1 MSAAPA
7 GNTPEHTTL
16 TLHYRSTAPEA
27 EGPLTL
33 GQDNM
38 IRCLRH
44 DEPSHMNKQAT
55 WSVPPG
61 AELPACLDAL
71 RTLAERHAALRT
83 VFPGPADRHPERQR
97 VRAAGEFTVRVIP
110 LADGED
116 PAARAEAYCWDGRR
130 QAFDLAAEFP
140 LRFALLTRDDAPVLL
155 AVVICHAQLDG
166 VATGL
171 LFQEWLT
178 LAAGGTL
185 PPPTAPTPVEVAEQE
200 QSASGQRRTKAALRH
215 WEHILADRPT
225 SVFAD
230 DRIGPNDTLLPTL
243 GVRSTAGAA
252 ALERA
257 AARTGASNSAV
268 LLACYAVLAA
278 HRAARSTV
286 VMAALSANRHR
297 PGLADHIGT
306 LAQDALLAVDTDCPD
321 LDTLIARTQAHA
333 LSGYWHATFDAE
345 RIWQLI
351 EDVAVRRGARF
362 ARHVVVNDLSATVP
376 AEIAAARPLPPTEP
390 DLAWYPAEPTPTRL
404 MLNIWR
410 TAGCLEFTLHTHPDV
425 LDREETELF
434 AHALL
439 RLLDLAGTR
448 NVTLGPDSE
457 IAPLSGL
464 PTARRDKARWQQ
476 VGTNWIDLDAV
487 ADLLRTALPTA
498 RDIEVTWEND
508 ELIATIDPGPTPL
521 TPTRAH
527 TAVMAALP
535 GHDTAMAPQ
544 RYVLPHGTGTG
555 RDRDLR

>member
-1 MSAAPA
+1 MS
-7 GNTPEHTTL
+7 EQQDVVVR
-16 TLHYRSTAPEA
+16 YRADAPEA

-55 WSVPPG
+55 WTVPPAAG
-61 AELPACLDAL
+61 LPLALAAL

-83 VFPGPADRHPERQR
+83 VFPGPADRQPERQR
-97 VRAAGEFTVRVIP
+97 VRAEGEFTVTL
-110 LADGED
+110 LALAEDED
-116 PAARAEAYCWDGRR
+116 PDRVAERFCWDGRR
-130 QAFDLAAEFP
+130 QAFDLAEEFP
-140 LRFALLTRDDAPVLL
+140 LRFALLTRNDVPVLV

-185 PPPTAPTPVEVAEQE
+185 PAPTAPTPIEVAEQE
-200 QSASGQRRTKAALRH
+200 QSHSGQRRTRAALRH
-215 WEHILADRPT
+215 WEHILADQP
-225 SVFAD
+225 SAVFAD

-243 GVRSTAGAA
+243 GVRSTAGAE
-252 ALERA
+252 ALARA

-268 LLACYAVLAA
+268 LLACYAALAA
-278 HRAARSTV
+278 HRADRGTV

-297 PGLADHIGT
+297 PGLAEHIGT

-321 LDTLIARTQAHA
+321 LDTLIGRTQAQA

-351 EDVAVRRGARF
+351 EDVAHRRGSRF

-376 AEIAAARPLPPTEP
+376 DSVAAARPEPPTEP

-410 TAGCLEFTLHTHPDV
+410 TTGCLEFTLHTHPDV

-439 RLLDLAGTR
+439 GLLDLAGR
-448 NVTLGPDSE
+448 RAVRLGPDGE
-457 IAPLSGL
+457 LAELTGL
-464 PTARRDKARWQQ
+464 PVARRDKARWQQ

-487 ADLLRTALPTA
+487 ADLVRTALGA
-498 RDIEVTWEND
+498 RDVEVHWQNE
-508 ELIATIDPGPTPL
+508 ELTAVVDTGETVRTPEQ
-521 TPTRAH
+521 AH
-527 TAVMAALP
+527 SAVMAALP

-544 RYVLPHGTGTG
+544 RYVLNGGTGSG
-555 RDRDLR
+555 RP

>member
-1 MSAAPA
+1 MSQQQDVVVQF
-7 GNTPEHTTL
+7 GVE
-16 TLHYRSTAPEA
+16 TAEA

-55 WSVPPG
+55 WTVPAAADLAG
-61 AELPACLDAL
+61 CLFAL

-83 VFPGPADRHPERQR
+83 VFPGPADRQPERQR
-97 VRAAGEFTVRVIP
+97 VRSAGEFTVRVIA
-110 LADGED
+110 LGEEED
-116 PAARAEAYCWDGRR
+116 PAECAERYCWDGRR
-130 QAFDLAAEFP
+130 QAFDLAEDFP
-140 LRFALLTRDDAPVLL
+140 LRFALLTRHDLPVLL

-171 LFQEWLT
+171 LYQEWLT

-185 PPPTAPTPVEVAEQE
+185 PPPAAPTPIEVAEQE
-200 QSASGQRRTKAALRH
+200 RSSSGQRRTRAALRH
-215 WEHILADRPT
+215 WEHILADQP
-225 SVFAD
+225 SAVFAD
-230 DRIGPNDTLLPTL
+230 DRIGPNDTQLPTL

-252 ALERA
+252 ALVRA
-257 AARTGASNSAV
+257 ARRTGASNSAV
-268 LLACYAVLAA
+268 LLACYAALAA
-278 HRAARSTV
+278 HRAARGTV

-297 PGLADHIGT
+297 PGLAEHIGT

-321 LDTLIARTQAHA
+321 LDTLIGRTQAQA

-351 EDVAVRRGARF
+351 EDVARRRGARF

-376 AEIAAARPLPPTEP
+376 DSVAATRPDPPTDP

-425 LDREETELF
+425 LDRDETELF

-439 RLLDLAGTR
+439 RLLDLAGRRTVR
-448 NVTLGPDSE
+448 LGPDGE
-457 IAPLSGL
+457 LAALTGL
-464 PTARRDKARWQQ
+464 PVGCRDKARWQQ
-476 VGTNWIDLDAV
+476 IGANWIDLDAV
-487 ADLLRTALPTA
+487 ADLLRAALDAKDVEVHWQGGELTATVDTGGRA
-498 RDIEVTWEND
+498 
-508 ELIATIDPGPTPL
+508 L
-521 TPTRAH
+521 TPEQAH
-527 TAVMAALP
+527 AAVMAALP
-535 GHDTAMAPQ
+535 GHDTAMAPH
-544 RYVLPHGTGTG
+544 RYQLTGGSGSG
-555 RDRDLR
+555 RD

>member
-7 GNTPEHTTL
+7 GSNPEPTTL
-16 TLHYRSTAPEA
+16 TLHYRADAPEA

-55 WSVPPG
+55 WYVPPG

-71 RTLAERHAALRT
+71 RALAERHAALRT
-83 VFPGPADRHPERQR
+83 VFPGPADRQPERQR
-97 VRAAGEFTVRVIP
+97 VRAEGEFTVRVIA

-116 PAARAEAYCWDGRR
+116 PAARAEEYCWDGRR
-130 QAFDLAAEFP
+130 QAFDLAEEFP
-140 LRFALLTRDDAPVLL
+140 LRFALLTRHGTPVLL

-185 PPPTAPTPVEVAEQE
+185 PAPTAPTPVEVAAQE
-200 QSASGQRRTKAALRH
+200 HSSSGQRRTKAALRH
-215 WEHILADRPT
+215 WEHILAEQPT

-257 AARTGASNSAV
+257 TARTGASHSAV

-278 HRAARSTV
+278 HRAARATV

-297 PGLADHIGT
+297 PGLAEHIGT

-321 LDTLIARTQAHA
+321 LDTLIGRTQAHA

-376 AEIAAARPLPPTEP
+376 AEIAAARPLPPGEP

-448 NVTLGPDSE
+448 TVALGPGGE
-457 IAPLSGL
+457 IAALSGL
-464 PTARRDKARWQQ
+464 PAGRREKARWRQ
-476 VGTNWIDLDAV
+476 VGSNWVDLDAV
-487 ADLLRTALPTA
+487 ADLLRTALPTL
-498 RDIEVTWEND
+498 RDVEVTWEEG
-508 ELIATIDPGPTPL
+508 ELTATADTGPDPL
-521 TPTRAH
+521 TPEQAH
-527 TAVMAALP
+527 AAVMAALP

-544 RYVLPHGTGTG
+544 RYVLPHGAGTG
-555 RDRDLR
+555 RG

>member
-1 MSAAPA
+1 MSAAPSRSSEPA
-7 GNTPEHTTL
+7 RTL
-16 TLHYRSTAPEA
+16 TLRYRAEAPEA

-61 AELPACLDAL
+61 AALPACLDAL

-83 VFPGPADRHPERQR
+83 VFPGRADRQPERQR
-97 VRAAGEFTVRVIP
+97 VRAEGEFTVQVIP

-116 PAARAEAYCWDGRR
+116 PAARAETYCWEGRR
-130 QAFDLAAEFP
+130 PAFDLAEEFP
-140 LRFALLTRDDAPVLL
+140 LRFALLTRNGAPVLL

-171 LFQEWLT
+171 LFQEWLA

-185 PPPTAPTPVEVAEQE
+185 PAPAAPTPVEVARQE
-200 QSASGQRRTKAALRH
+200 RSASGQRRTKAALRH
-215 WEHILADRPT
+215 WEHILAEQPT

-230 DRIGPNDTLLPTL
+230 DRIGPSDTLLPTL

-297 PGLADHIGT
+297 PGLAEHIGT

-321 LDTLIARTQAHA
+321 LDTLIGRTQAHA

-376 AEIAAARPLPPTEP
+376 AEAAAARPLPAVEP

-434 AHALL
+434 ALALL
-439 RLLDLAGTR
+439 RLLDLAGSR
-448 NVTLGPDSE
+448 NVALGPDGE
-457 IAPLSGL
+457 IAALSGL
-464 PTARRDKARWQQ
+464 PAGRREKARWRQ
-476 VGTNWIDLDAV
+476 VGSNWVDLDAV
-487 ADLLRTALPTA
+487 ADLLRTALPAT
-498 RDIEVTWEND
+498 RDIEVTWED
-508 ELIATIDPGPTPL
+508 GELRAVIDTGTDPL
-521 TPTRAH
+521 TPEQAH
-527 TAVMAALP
+527 AAVMAALP

-555 RDRDLR
+555 RG

>member
-1 MSAAPA
+1 MSVAPS
-7 GNTPEHTTL
+7 GSTPDHATL
-16 TLHYRSTAPEA
+16 TLRYRSDAPEA

-55 WSVPPG
+55 WTVPPG

-83 VFPGPADRHPERQR
+83 VFPGPADRQPERQH
-97 VRAAGEFTVRVIP
+97 VRAEGEFTVRVIP

-130 QAFDLAAEFP
+130 RAFDLAEEFP
-140 LRFALLTRDDAPVLL
+140 LRFALLTRDGAPVLL

-171 LFQEWLT
+171 LFQEWIT
-178 LAAGGTL
+178 LATGGTL
-185 PPPTAPTPVEVAEQE
+185 PAPAAPTPVEVAAQE
-200 QSASGQRRTKAALRH
+200 QSAAGQRRTKAALRH
-215 WEHILADRPT
+215 WQHILAEQPT

-243 GVRSTAGAA
+243 GIRSVAGAA

-257 AARTGASNSAV
+257 AARTGASTSAV
-268 LLACYAVLAA
+268 LLACYAVLTA

-297 PGLADHIGT
+297 PGLADHVGT

-321 LDTLIARTQAHA
+321 LDTLIGRTQAQA

-362 ARHVVVNDLSATVP
+362 ARHVVVNDLSGTVP
-376 AEIAAARPLPPTEP
+376 PEVAAARPLPPAEP

-404 MLNIWR
+404 MLNVWR
-410 TAGCLEFTLHTHPDV
+410 TVGCLEFTLHPHPDV
-425 LDREETELF
+425 LDREEAELF
-434 AHALL
+434 ALALL
-439 RLLDLAGTR
+439 RLLDLAGSRT
-448 NVTLGPDSE
+448 VALGPAGE
-457 IAPLSGL
+457 IAALSGL
-464 PTARRDKARWQQ
+464 PAGRREKARWQR
-476 VGTNWIDLDAV
+476 VGSNWVDLDAV
-487 ADLLRTALPTA
+487 ADLLRAALPAA
-498 RDIEVTWEND
+498 RDIEVAWEEG
-508 ELIATIDPGPTPL
+508 ELTATVDTGTAPL
-521 TPTRAH
+521 TPEQAH
-527 TAVMAALP
+527 AAVMAALP

-544 RYVLPHGTGTG
+544 RYVLPHATGTG
-555 RDRDLR
+555 RP

>member
-1 MSAAPA
+1 MS
-7 GNTPEHTTL
+7 EQQDVVVR
-16 TLHYRSTAPEA
+16 YRADAPEA

-55 WSVPPG
+55 WTVPP
-61 AELPACLDAL
+61 AADLPLALAAL

-83 VFPGPADRHPERQR
+83 VFPGPADRQPERQR
-97 VRAAGEFTVRVIP
+97 VRAEGEFTVTL
-110 LADGED
+110 LALAEDED
-116 PAARAEAYCWDGRR
+116 PGRVAERFCWDGRR
-130 QAFDLAAEFP
+130 QAFDLAEEFP
-140 LRFALLTRDDAPVLL
+140 LRFALLTRNDVPVLV

-185 PPPTAPTPVEVAEQE
+185 PAPTAPTPIEVAEQE
-200 QSASGQRRTKAALRH
+200 QSHSGQRRTRAALRH
-215 WEHILADRPT
+215 WEHILADQP
-225 SVFAD
+225 SAVFAD

-243 GVRSTAGAA
+243 GVRSTAGAE
-252 ALERA
+252 ALARA

-268 LLACYAVLAA
+268 LLACYAALAA
-278 HRAARSTV
+278 HRADRGTV

-297 PGLADHIGT
+297 PGLAEHIGT

-321 LDTLIARTQAHA
+321 LDTLIGRTQAQA

-351 EDVAVRRGARF
+351 EDVAHRRGSRF

-376 AEIAAARPLPPTEP
+376 DSVAAARPEPPTEP

-410 TAGCLEFTLHTHPDV
+410 TTGCLEFTLHTHPDV

-439 RLLDLAGTR
+439 GLLDLAGR
-448 NVTLGPDSE
+448 RAVRLGLDGE
-457 IAPLSGL
+457 LAELTGL
-464 PTARRDKARWQQ
+464 PVARRDKARWQQ

-487 ADLLRTALPTA
+487 ADLVRTALGA
-498 RDIEVTWEND
+498 RDVEVHWQD
-508 ELIATIDPGPTPL
+508 EELTAVVDTGGTVRTPEE
-521 TPTRAH
+521 AH
-527 TAVMAALP
+527 SAVMAALP

-544 RYVLPHGTGTG
+544 RYVLNGGTGSG
-555 RDRDLR
+555 RP

>member
-1 MSAAPA
+1 MSAQQDVVVQF
-7 GNTPEHTTL
+7 
-16 TLHYRSTAPEA
+16 RSEAPEA

-44 DEPSHMNKQAT
+44 DEPSHMNKQAC
-55 WSVPPG
+55 WNVPAG
-61 AELPACLDAL
+61 ADLPACLAAL
-71 RTLAERHAALRT
+71 RTLAERHPALRT
-83 VFPGPADRHPERQR
+83 VFPGPTDRQPERQR
-97 VRAAGEFTVRVIP
+97 AQSEGEFTVRVIE
-110 LADGED
+110 LAED
-116 PAARAEAYCWDGRR
+116 EDRAEQAERYCWDGRR
-130 QAFDLAAEFP
+130 QAFDLAEEFP
-140 LRFALLTRDDAPVLL
+140 LRFAVLTRHGVPVLL

-171 LFQEWLT
+171 LYQEWLT

-185 PPPTAPTPVEVAEQE
+185 PAPAAPTPIEVAEQE
-200 QSASGQRRTKAALRH
+200 RSSSGQRRTRAALRH
-215 WEHILADRPT
+215 WEHILADRP
-225 SVFAD
+225 SAVFAD

-243 GVRSTAGAA
+243 GIRSTAGAA
-252 ALERA
+252 SLARA
-257 AARTGASNSAV
+257 AQRTGASNSAV
-268 LLACYAVLAA
+268 LLACYAALAA

-321 LDTLIARTQAHA
+321 LDTLIGRTQAQA

-351 EDVAVRRGARF
+351 EDVAHRRGSRF

-376 AEIAAARPLPPTEP
+376 DTVAAARPDPADEP

-410 TAGCLEFTLHTHPDV
+410 TTGCLEFTLHTHPDV

-439 RLLDLAGTR
+439 RLLDLAGRRTVR
-448 NVTLGPDSE
+448 LGADGE
-457 IAPLSGL
+457 LADLTGL
-464 PTARRDKARWQQ
+464 PAGRRDKARWQQ
-476 VGTNWIDLDAV
+476 IGANWIDLDAV
-487 ADLLRTALPTA
+487 ADLLRTALGAREVEVRYEDGELTVRSDTA
-498 RDIEVTWEND
+498 
-508 ELIATIDPGPTPL
+508 L
-521 TPTRAH
+521 TPGQAH
-527 TAVMAALP
+527 AAVMAALP
-535 GHDTAMAPQ
+535 GHDTAMAPH
-544 RYVLPHGTGTG
+544 RYVLGGGTGSG
-555 RDRDLR
+555 RD

>member
-1 MSAAPA
+1 MSQPQDVAVQFSVE
-7 GNTPEHTTL
+7 GVD
-16 TLHYRSTAPEA
+16 A

-55 WSVPPG
+55 WTVPAG
-61 AELPACLDAL
+61 VDLPAALAAL

-83 VFPGPADRHPERQR
+83 VFPGPADRQPERQH
-97 VRAAGEFTVRVIP
+97 VRHQGEFTVRLIE
-110 LADGED
+110 LDHDED
-116 PAARAEAYCWDGRR
+116 PAERAERFCWDGRR
-130 QAFDLAAEFP
+130 RAFDLASEFP
-140 LRFALLTRDDAPVLL
+140 LRFALLTRHGTPVLL

-171 LFQEWLT
+171 LYQEWLI

-185 PPPTAPTPVEVAEQE
+185 PPHAAPTPIEVAEQE
-200 QSASGQRRTKAALRH
+200 RSSSGQRRTRAALRH
-215 WEHILADRPT
+215 WEHILTDRP
-225 SVFAD
+225 SAVFAD

-252 ALERA
+252 ALARA

-268 LLACYAVLAA
+268 LLACYAALAA

-321 LDTLIARTQAHA
+321 LDTLIGRTQAQA

-351 EDVAVRRGARF
+351 EDTAHRRGARF
-362 ARHVVVNDLSATVP
+362 ARHVVVNDLSTTVP
-376 AEIAAARPLPPTEP
+376 ASVAAARPDPAVEP

-410 TAGCLEFTLHTHPDV
+410 TTGCLELTLHTHPDV

-439 RLLDLAGTR
+439 RLLDLAGHRTVR
-448 NVTLGPDSE
+448 LGPDGE
-457 IAPLSGL
+457 LADLTGL
-464 PTARRDKARWQQ
+464 PTGRRDKARWQQ
-476 VGTNWIDLDAV
+476 IGANWIDLDAV
-487 ADLLRTALPTA
+487 ADLVRAALDDARNVEVHYQDGELTATA
-498 RDIEVTWEND
+498 DSST
-508 ELIATIDPGPTPL
+508 TP
-521 TPTRAH
+521 RQAH
-527 TAVMAALP
+527 AAVMAALP
-535 GHDTAMAPQ
+535 GHDTAMAPH
-544 RYVLPHGTGTG
+544 RYVLTGGTGTG
-555 RDRDLR
+555 RD

>member
-1 MSAAPA
+1 MSPQQDVVVRFGVA
-7 GNTPEHTTL
+7 
-16 TLHYRSTAPEA
+16 TAEA

-44 DEPSHMNKQAT
+44 DEPSHMNKQAS
-55 WSVPPG
+55 WAVPATADLAG
-61 AELPACLDAL
+61 CLAAL

-83 VFPGPADRHPERQR
+83 VFPGPADRQPERQR
-97 VRAAGEFTVRVIP
+97 VRSAGEFTVRVIA
-110 LADGED
+110 LEEDED
-116 PAARAEAYCWDGRR
+116 PAECAERYCWDGRR
-130 QAFDLAAEFP
+130 QAFDLAEDFP
-140 LRFALLTRDDAPVLL
+140 LRFALLTRDDLPVLL

-171 LFQEWLT
+171 LYQEWLA

-185 PPPTAPTPVEVAEQE
+185 PPPVAPTPIEVAEQE
-200 QSASGQRRTKAALRH
+200 RSSSGQRRTRAALRH
-215 WEHILADRPT
+215 WEHILADRP
-225 SVFAD
+225 SAVFAD

-243 GVRSTAGAA
+243 GVRSTEAAA
-252 ALERA
+252 ALVRA
-257 AARTGASNSAV
+257 ARRTGASNSAV
-268 LLACYAVLAA
+268 LLACYAALAA
-278 HRAARSTV
+278 HRAARGTV

-297 PGLADHIGT
+297 PGLAGHIGT

-321 LDTLIARTQAHA
+321 LDTLIGRTQAQA

-351 EDVAVRRGARF
+351 EDVAHRRGARF

-376 AEIAAARPLPPTEP
+376 DSIAATRPDPPTDP

-439 RLLDLAGTR
+439 RLLDLAGRRTVR
-448 NVTLGPDSE
+448 LGPDGE
-457 IAPLSGL
+457 LAALTGL
-464 PTARRDKARWQQ
+464 PVGRRDKAHWQQ
-476 VGTNWIDLDAV
+476 IGANWIDLDAV
-487 ADLLRTALPTA
+487 ADLLRAELDAKDVEVQWQDGELTATVDTGD
-498 RDIEVTWEND
+498 RV
-508 ELIATIDPGPTPL
+508 L
-521 TPTRAH
+521 TPEQAH
-527 TAVMAALP
+527 AAVMAALP
-535 GHDTAMAPQ
+535 GHDTAMAPH
-544 RYVLPHGTGTG
+544 RYRLNGGSGSG
-555 RDRDLR
+555 RD